1 MTEKNSKQFKRV
13 VIIASV
19 FWVSALAADIII
31 PLLHNY
37 LNPSTARGHG
47 GGGIMIATPL
57 CVAAVVIALIVCLV
71 KSKKENDQPQNGE
84 KNEHT
89 E

>member
-13 VIIASV
+13 VIIAAL

-57 CVAAVVIALIVCLV
+57 CIAAIVIALVVCLK
-71 KSKKENDQPQNGE
+71 KSKNEKKQTQNGE
-84 KNEHT
+84 NNEHP